1 MHKLFRFISRYLLLV
16 MLAAAIAPSFGWEAV
31 PAMAER
37 EHAKMAGTE
46 NHHAGH
52 EIPAEIS
59 KTADQAEVACCAD
72 VQHQCCLGHQLGH
85 PQGHSVSLLLPP
97 SPAAVAMVSSEHFLT
112 RVPEGL
118 ERPPRSLSV

>member
-1 MHKLFRFISRYLLLV
+1 MHRLFRLISRYLLLV
-16 MLAAAIAPSFGWEAV
+16 MLAAAISPSFGWEAV

-37 EHAKMAGTE
+37 EHAMMAGME

-52 EIPAEIS
+52 EMPAEVS
-59 KTADQAEVACCAD
+59 NTADQADAACCAD

-85 PQGHSVSLLLPP
+85 PQGNSVSLLLPP
-97 SPAAVAMVSSEHFLT
+97 SPAAVAMATSERFLT

-118 ERPPRSLSV
+118 ERPPRPLSV